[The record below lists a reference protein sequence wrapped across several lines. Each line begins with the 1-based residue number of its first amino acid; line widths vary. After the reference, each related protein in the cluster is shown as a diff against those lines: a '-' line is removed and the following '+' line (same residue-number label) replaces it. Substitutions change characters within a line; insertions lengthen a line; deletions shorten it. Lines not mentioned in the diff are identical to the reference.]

1 MAKILISFKEVEDY
15 LESIENTTQET
26 RKEIIDTLCQIQEKD
41 GRKWI
46 FSHVTKKYYIDEYNQ
61 YDDFVKTYIFNQE

>member
-15 LESIENTTQET
+15 LESIENTPQET

-61 YDDFVKTYIFNQE
+61 YDDFVKTYIFNY